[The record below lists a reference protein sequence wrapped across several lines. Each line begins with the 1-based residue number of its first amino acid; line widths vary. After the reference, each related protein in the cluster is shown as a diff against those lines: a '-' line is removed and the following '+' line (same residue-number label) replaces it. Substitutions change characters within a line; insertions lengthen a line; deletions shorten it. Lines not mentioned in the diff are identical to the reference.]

1 VFWGSTRVR
10 SEIREARS
18 PVPVFRPLSRHN
30 VCSQSG
36 ERRDMQVI
44 SVTRE
49 VVVQGPGCE
58 QERQESLS
66 QQIPGAGWL
75 NYARDPLLF
84 NYRA

>member
-1 VFWGSTRVR
+1 
-10 SEIREARS
+10 
-18 PVPVFRPLSRHN
+18 
-30 VCSQSG
+30 
-36 ERRDMQVI
+36 MQVI